1 MNRTIIIYIF
11 PTPNQD
17 PTLHDRLQ
25 YTINYNSLRINY
37 SLRSLVR
44 GNIFEVCI
52 YLILEYYCRILL
64 SNITATY
71 ETCDISWPS
80 DLKFNCVDSALS
92 QNTYQKIHILAYS
105 NNNCTFK
112 YSGTP
117 YYDKYAQVM
126 NNHIIHFIKFS
137 TQLQFEF
144 TWFQFSENGL
154 WWPRRFLPPRSQI
167 HITFFE
173 NATMNKPPRQTQ
185 PILIG
190 FWLKYHCFSEP
201 KNKPGSWLL
210 ITARTIFINNAIPQG
225 ADSSSTIFQKILS

>member
-1 MNRTIIIYIF
+1 MYIF
-11 PTPNQD
+11 DT
-17 PTLHDRLQ
+17 
-25 YTINYNSLRINY
+25 
-37 SLRSLVR
+37 
-44 GNIFEVCI
+44 
-52 YLILEYYCRILL
+52 RILL

-167 HITFFE
+167 NITFFE
-173 NATMNKPPRQTQ
+173 NAINHRANSTNFNWFLVRISLFFIVQAVECS
-185 PILIG
+185 
-190 FWLKYHCFSEP
+190 YY
-201 KNKPGSWLL
+201 GSL
-210 ITARTIFINNAIPQG
+210 TIRF
-225 ADSSSTIFQKILS
+225 KILVT